1 MTEAMLTPWGEA
13 LDREHP
19 LPEYPRPQLRRNSYL
34 NLNGIWEYAITK
46 TAEKPAAMQGEIVVP
61 FSPETPLSG
70 VGHILQPD
78 EYLWYRRSV
87 TLPEGF
93 FRGGRL
99 LLHFGAVDQCCTVWV
114 NGQEAGSHTGG
125 YLPFALDVTELIEGD
140 AFTLELRVTDPTDT
154 GSLSRGKQRLKNTGI
169 WYTPQSGI
177 WQTVWMECVPENYLR
192 SLRITPKPEENAVH
206 IRLEA
211 DDPAMAAV
219 TICRDG
225 GIIAEGQT
233 DENGE
238 STLTIPAE
246 ELRLWSPENPFLYD
260 VSIVLPGGDRVES
273 YFGMRAFGI
282 GKDEKGLPRLLLNGK
297 PYFQNGLLDQGYWSD
312 GYYTAPSD
320 EALIHDIAEM
330 KRLGFNMLRKHI
342 KVEPLRWYYHCDRL
356 GMLVWQDMMNGGESY
371 SPLSIY
377 VFSNLGLRVKDD
389 RYRYFSRSDE
399 AGRTHYYEELGQMI
413 DLLYNTV
420 SLALW
425 VPFNEGWGQF
435 DALKAA
441 EFIRKRDDTRPIDH
455 ASGWY
460 DQGGGDIKSIHWYF
474 RPYHHKQPPKEQR
487 PICLTEYGGYNCAV
501 PGHCWGEGAEFGYKK
516 IADPA
521 EFNRA
526 FQKLMEEQIIP
537 AKERGLAAAVYT
549 QVSDVEGER
558 NGLLT
563 YDRKVCK
570 ANEAIFRAV
579 NGKLAEKA

>member
-260 VSIVLPGGDRVES
+260 AAITLTGGDKVES

-441 EFIRKRDDTRPIDH
+441 EFIRKRNDTRPIDH

-579 NGKLAEKA
+579 NAKLTGDA

>member
-114 NGQEAGSHTGG
+114 NGRKAGSHTGG

-140 AFTLELRVTDPTDT
+140 AYTLELRVTDPTDT

-260 VSIVLPGGDRVES
+260 VAITLAGSDKVES

-474 RPYHHKQPPKEQR
+474 RPYHHKQPSKEQR

-579 NGKLAEKA
+579 NAKLTGDA